1 MEVKWRY
8 QKNLDN
14 GQKIK
19 QTKNKAN
26 PKVCGVRGGVRI
38 RQRARRLNSS
48 AKATL
53 EKFKDKS
60 GNVAHITNSMIAK
73 HLQQCARMTYSIKC
87 RKALAKWSSHSI
99 RVGACVSLS
108 EAGKE
113 SQFIQIKLRW
123 RSLAFRDYLRNT
135 TTIVQQHNEAIY

>member
-1 MEVKWRY
+1 MENVEVKWRY

-26 PKVCGVRGGVRI
+26 PKFYGVRAGARI
-38 RQRARRLNSS
+38 RQRGRKLNSS

-60 GNVAHITNSMIAK
+60 GNVAHNTNSMIAK
-73 HLQQCARMTYSIKC
+73 HLRQCARMTYGISC
-87 RKALAKWSSHSI
+87 RKSLAKWSSHSM
-99 RVGACVSLS
+99 RV
-108 EAGKE
+108 
-113 SQFIQIKLRW
+113 
-123 RSLAFRDYLRNT
+123 
-135 TTIVQQHNEAIY
+135 